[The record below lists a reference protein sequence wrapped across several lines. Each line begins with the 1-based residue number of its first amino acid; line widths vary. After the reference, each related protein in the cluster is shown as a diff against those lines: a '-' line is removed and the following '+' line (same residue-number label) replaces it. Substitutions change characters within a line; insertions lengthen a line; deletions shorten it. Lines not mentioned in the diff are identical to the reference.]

1 MDAAKIRT
9 IQEGR
14 QDLAALYPAH
24 LAFLR
29 NRFDKALE
37 LAGLE
42 RVVIG
47 VGAPRMLF
55 ADDWAHPFRG
65 YAMFKWW
72 VPVTDNPHCYVVH
85 EKGAARA
92 KVLFWQPRDYWHL
105 PAATPTAYWVERFDF
120 VSIADPMELGKHL
133 PGDLARTAFL
143 GEPEP
148 AADAL
153 AFGARNPEA
162 MVTFLEHWRGYKT
175 EYEVACFE
183 LATQRGVRAHR
194 AAEAAF
200 RAGASEFEIHCEY
213 MRAAGQTE
221 RDLPYGNIIA
231 LDAMC
236 AVLHY
241 QHQRHERPAAPRS
254 FLIDAG
260 AQHAGY
266 ACDITRT
273 YSAQADD
280 EFAALVADMDAAQR
294 RLCAAVK
301 PGVPYPE
308 LQRLAHLEVGGLLQA
323 HGLVDMS
330 PEATF
335 ERRVTHAFFPHGIG
349 HLLGLNVHDAGG
361 FSKSDRGGTLDK
373 PKGEPYLR
381 LTRPIEEHMVFTVE
395 PGLYFIPLLLDELKR
410 KPEAKSVRWDRVEAF
425 LPYGGVRIEDDVLVT
440 ETGCRNLTREEFARQ
455 AV

>member
-1 MDAAKIRT
+1 MDVAKIRS

-14 QDLAALYPAH
+14 HGLADLYPAH

-37 LAGLE
+37 LAGMD

-47 VGAPRMLF
+47 VGAPTMLF
-55 ADDWAHPFRG
+55 RDDWAHPFRG

-72 VPVTDNPHCYVVH
+72 VPVTDNPNCYLIH
-85 EKGAARA
+85 AKGAARPT
-92 KVLFWQPRDYWHL
+92 VLFWQPRDYWHL
-105 PAATPTAYWVERFDF
+105 PAAAPTDYWAGHCDV
-120 VSIADPMELGKHL
+120 VSIAEPNELARHL
-133 PGDLARTAFL
+133 PSDLSRTAFL
-143 GEPEP
+143 GDSEP

-153 AFGARNPEA
+153 PFGARNPEA
-162 MVTFLEHWRGYKT
+162 MLTFLEHWRGYKT
-175 EYEVACFE
+175 DHEVGCFE
-183 LATQRGVRAHR
+183 LATERGVRAHR

-231 LDAMC
+231 LDEMC

-241 QHQRHERPAAPRS
+241 QHQRHARPAAPRS

-273 YSAQADD
+273 CSARADD
-280 EFAALVADMDAAQR
+280 DFAALVAGMDAAQR

-308 LQRLAHLEVGGLLQA
+308 LQRLAHLEVGGLLRE
-323 HGLVDMS
+323 HGIVDMS
-330 PEATF
+330 PEAAF
-335 ERRVTHAFFPHGIG
+335 AERVTHAFFPHGIG

-361 FSKSDRGGTLDK
+361 FSRSDRGGTLDK

-395 PGLYFIPLLLDELKR
+395 PGLYFIPLLLDELR
-410 KPEAKSVRWDRVEAF
+410 GKPQAKAVRWDRVAEF

-440 ETGCRNLTREEFARQ
+440 KTGHRNLTREEFGRQ
-455 AV
+455 SV